1 MKPTQ
6 QNIAKLL
13 NVSQP
18 FINQVMTGKKSVSWP
33 LAERLSDLF
42 PGKTMREWKKSS
54 PDDIKRAFK
63 QLLKEAA

>member
-18 FINQVMTGKKSVSWP
+18 FINQIMAGKKSVSWP
-33 LAERLSDLF
+33 LAEKLSDLF
-42 PGKTMREWKKSS
+42 PGKTMREWKKANPSE
-54 PDDIKRAFK
+54 IKRAFT
-63 QLLKEAA
+63 QIKEVA

>member
-18 FINQVMTGKKSVSWP
+18 FINQIMAGKKSVSWP
-33 LAERLSDLF
+33 LAEKLSDLF
-42 PGKTMREWKKSS
+42 PGKTMREWKKAS
-54 PDDIKRAFK
+54 PEDIKRAFK
-63 QLLKEAA
+63 QLSREAA